1 MIVDG
6 SDGVLLRPKTID
18 NSGVIR
24 EVDRRSSRDLWWLLL
39 LAAALVASLGLY
51 AWPHLE
57 LRRTGMAADRMA
69 RERDRLIEE
78 NRKLRLEKAALEN
91 LRRVETIAVKDL
103 GMTPPEPS
111 RTIVVEVPKTVPDG
125 TRLASRGG
133 SGPETGASP
142 QAKPGAR
149 N

>member
-6 SDGVLLRPKTID
+6 SDGVLLRRKTID

-24 EVDRRSSRDLWWLLL
+24 EVDHRSSRDLWWLLL

-57 LRRTGMAADRMA
+57 LRRTGIAADRMA

-78 NRKLRLEKAALEN
+78 NRKLRLEKASLEN
-91 LRRVETIAVKDL
+91 LVRVEAIAVRDL
-103 GMTPPEPS
+103 GLVPPDPS
-111 RTIVVEVPKTVPDG
+111 RVIVVEKPPSVPDG
-125 TRLASRGG
+125 TRLASG
-133 SGPETGASP
+133 SEPRS
-142 QAKPGAR
+142 PGA

>member
-1 MIVDG
+1 M
-6 SDGVLLRPKTID
+6 RID
-18 NSGVIR
+18 NSRVVR
-24 EVDRRSSRDLWWLLL
+24 EVDRRAHRDLWVLLL
-39 LAAALVASLGLY
+39 VVGVLVVGAGLY
-51 AWPHLE
+51 AWPHLQHRQTTME
-57 LRRTGMAADRMA
+57 TERMN
-69 RERDRLIEE
+69 RERERLIEE

-111 RTIVVEVPKTVPDG
+111 RTIVVEVPKTVPEG

-133 SGPETGASP
+133 PVPETGASP
-142 QAKPGAR
+142 ATKPGAR